1 MRVLGFSILL
11 FYSGFLV
18 KAQTNL
24 KLTDYYNNPSSY
36 NPAYVGVTEGLFLKG
51 YYTSQWT
58 DFEGSPSSQMI
69 DLQNNFD
76 NRNIAAG
83 ISILNDTFGVLK
95 NLNVDT
101 NFSIN
106 FKSSQDIS
114 FSLGLKAGINSF
126 STDYHNLNIL
136 DQTEFIFSENISK
149 IIPRVGIGFYTHGNK
164 WFLGISSPNIIEN
177 KISTESN
184 DVLFKNTNQYYSTFG
199 YNFYLNDFLF
209 KNQFFA
215 QIIEGNPIS
224 YIFSTKVIFKNYI
237 SLSLHNQP
245 QYLTGGEIGIY
256 LPGNLKISYG
266 MDISNTNGIS
276 KYDNNHR
283 FSISFQI
290 FKGKSNWSDRQEFDK
305 PYIIR

>member
-1 MRVLGFSILL
+1 MRVLVFSIFIFCSTFLL
-11 FYSGFLV
+11 
-18 KAQTNL
+18 KAQSNL

-58 DFEGSPSSQMI
+58 DFEGSPSSQMV
-69 DLQNNFD
+69 DLQNNFN

-95 NLNVDT
+95 NLNVET
-101 NFSIN
+101 NFSLN

-126 STDYHNLNIL
+126 STDYQSLNIL
-136 DQTEFIFSENISK
+136 DRSEFIFNENISK
-149 IIPRVGIGFYTHGNK
+149 IIPLIGVGFYTHGNN

-177 KISTESN
+177 KISTES
-184 DVLFKNTNQYYSTFG
+184 DQVLFKNTNQYFSTFG
-199 YNFYLNDFLF
+199 YNFYLDDFLF
-209 KNQFFA
+209 KNQFLA
-215 QIIEGNPIS
+215 QIIEGIPIS
-224 YIFSTKVIFKNYI
+224 YIFSSKVIFKNYV
-237 SLSLHNQP
+237 SLALHHQP
-245 QYLTGGEIGIY
+245 QYLTGGEIGVY

-266 MDISNTNGIS
+266 MDVSNTNGIS

-283 FSISFQI
+283 FSISFQV
-290 FKGKSNWSDRQEFDK
+290 FGGKSNWSDRQEFDK
-305 PYIIR
+305 PYIVR